1 MSGKLIFFMVFVLA
15 LGGYYRYIGIPL
27 PSWKPAA
34 AKQAVAQPQQQQSQA
49 MSAADQAYLVSS
61 MQRAGTN
68 YRAWR
73 EGVMVQNI
81 SLPSGKAMKMTV
93 TKTKTGW
100 CPKRRE
106 NLYQMGVTV
115 SE

>member
-1 MSGKLIFFMVFVLA
+1 MSGKVIFLMVLMLA
-15 LGGYYRYIGIPL
+15 AGGYYRYSGMSL
-27 PSWKPAA
+27 PSTKPAA
-34 AKQAVAQPQQQQSQA
+34 AKAAAVQPQQSQM
-49 MSAADQAYLVSS
+49 MSAADQSYLTRT
-61 MQRAGTN
+61 MQNAGTN

-73 EGVMVQNI
+73 EGVTVQNI

-106 NLYQMGVTV
+106 NLYHMSVGV
-115 SE
+115 SQ

>member
-1 MSGKLIFFMVFVLA
+1 MSGKTIILLLMLIG
-15 LGGYYRYIGIPL
+15 LGGYYQYNASHAKSGKI
-27 PSWKPAA
+27 SSAQAA
-34 AKQAVAQPQQQQSQA
+34 ATAPVQSQV
-49 MSAADQAYLVSS
+49 MSSADQTYLTNA
-61 MQRAGTN
+61 MQNAGTN

-73 EGVMVQNI
+73 EGVTVQNI

-106 NLYQMGVTV
+106 NLYQMSIGV
-115 SE
+115 SQ

>member
-1 MSGKLIFFMVFVLA
+1 MSGKIVIVMLIALA
-15 LGGYYRYIGIPL
+15 LGGYYRYSGMTF
-27 PSWKPAA
+27 SSAKPAA
-34 AKQAVAQPQQQQSQA
+34 AKQAVAPPQQQQSQV
-49 MSAADQAYLVSS
+49 MGSADQAYLVNA
-61 MQRAGTN
+61 MQRAGNN
-68 YRAWR
+68 YRSWK
-73 EGVMVQNI
+73 EGVTVQNI

-106 NLYQMGVTV
+106 NLYHIGVSV

>member
-1 MSGKLIFFMVFVLA
+1 MSGKIVMVMLIALA
-15 LGGYYRYIGIPL
+15 LGGYYRYSGMTF
-27 PSWKPAA
+27 SSAKPAV
-34 AKQAVAQPQQQQSQA
+34 AKQVAVPPPQQSQV
-49 MSAADQAYLVSS
+49 MGAADQAYLTSA
-61 MQRAGTN
+61 MQSAGTN

-73 EGVMVQNI
+73 EGVTVQNLR
-81 SLPSGKAMKMTV
+81 LPSGKAMKMTV